1 MALIDTHCHLDF
13 EAFDSDRQEVLQR
26 AEAAGVEAIL
36 NPSIDLAN
44 SAKVMQ
50 LAESNETVF
59 AAIGVHP
66 NSSQTW
72 QETSTA
78 ELRNLAKHSKV
89 VAVGEIGLDYYRDKA
104 PRAMQ
109 QQVFQ
114 RQLDLAAELEL
125 PVIVHN
131 RQAGEDVLRM
141 LLDWQA
147 ELVRSGSPLADRPG
161 VLHSFSENA
170 AFAQK
175 AIAQNFL
182 IGFTGPI
189 TFRNAPELQQTAE
202 ALPLDHLLV
211 ETDSPFLAP
220 HPHRGQRNEPA
231 MVKLVAGK
239 LAELRELSIDEV
251 TTATTASARRLFRF
265 GVGQ

>member
-1 MALIDTHCHLDF
+1 MALIDTHCHVDF
-13 EAFDSDRQEVLQR
+13 GPFDSDRQEVLQR
-26 AEAAGVEAIL
+26 AAAAGVEAIL

-109 QQVFQ
+109 QQ
-114 RQLDLAAELEL
+114 
-125 PVIVHN
+125 
-131 RQAGEDVLRM
+131 
-141 LLDWQA
+141 
-147 ELVRSGSPLADRPG
+147 
-161 VLHSFSENA
+161 
-170 AFAQK
+170 
-175 AIAQNFL
+175 
-182 IGFTGPI
+182 
-189 TFRNAPELQQTAE
+189 
-202 ALPLDHLLV
+202 
-211 ETDSPFLAP
+211 
-220 HPHRGQRNEPA
+220 
-231 MVKLVAGK
+231 
-239 LAELRELSIDEV
+239 
-251 TTATTASARRLFRF
+251 
-265 GVGQ
+265 